1 MRTGENP
8 LRCSR
13 KELMGKRIHYMDALN
28 VLSCFA
34 VVVLHCTLHVFG
46 SLRDSYWKTALV
58 LQGLF
63 IFAVPVFF
71 MLSGS
76 HLLNYRSK
84 YSTATFFKKRLVK
97 VGGGLLIASA
107 ICYVIYSVFP
117 GSFYAADSFAKDF
130 SLRGFLS
137 RFATNTINDTYWF
150 LYSIIYLYLI
160 TPLIAIGAEKKRLL
174 EGILVT
180 GFLVAFAIP
189 TLTYLHVL
197 NSTVAQTLFNWP
209 FFASTSTFYYIAG
222 YYLSRW
228 PIEGKSKVVFSVFIG
243 LLSLLIMGW
252 LGFTINVNAKNY
264 DSFMISV
271 DSAFCAIYSISIFV
285 AFQALEKK
293 LSSLPGKFLQL
304 LSSMATATF
313 FIYLFHVPF
322 INWLGN
328 NLRSERLNSLF
339 YTYPIAKALFVFL
352 VVGALSL
359 LWNKLKARASAWLKN
374 HDTQVVA
381 S

>member
-1 MRTGENP
+1 MIF
-8 LRCSR
+8 LW
-13 KELMGKRIHYMDALN
+13 KVFMGKRIHYMDALN

-46 SLRDSYWKTALV
+46 PLRDSYWKTALI
-58 LQGLF
+58 LQGIF

-76 HLLNYRSK
+76 HLLDYRSK
-84 YSTATFFKKRLVK
+84 YSTTTFFKKRLVK

-160 TPLIAIGAEKKRLL
+160 TPLLALGAERKRLL
-174 EGILVT
+174 EGVLVM

-189 TLTYLHVL
+189 MLTYLHVL
-197 NSTVAQTLFNWP
+197 NSTVAQSLFNWP

-228 PIEGKSKVVFSVFIG
+228 PIEGKSKVVFSIFIG

-252 LGFTINVNAKNY
+252 LGFTINVNAKTY

-293 LSSLPGKFLQL
+293 LSSLPGKFLKL
-304 LSSMATATF
+304 LSSMAAATF
-313 FIYLFHVPF
+313 FVYLFHVPF

-339 YTYPIAKALFVFL
+339 YTYPIAKALFVF
-352 VVGALSL
+352 VIVGALSL
-359 LWNKLKARASAWLKN
+359 LWNRLKARASAWLKN
-374 HDTQVVA
+374 RDTRVV
-381 S
+381 SS

>member
-1 MRTGENP
+1 MNF
-8 LRCSR
+8 LR
-13 KELMGKRIHYMDALN
+13 KVLMGKRIHYMDALN

-34 VVVLHCTLHVFG
+34 VVVLHSTLHVFG
-46 SLRDSYWKTALV
+46 PLRDSYWKTALV
-58 LQGLF
+58 LQGIF

-84 YSTATFFKKRLVK
+84 YSTATFFRKRLIK

>member
-1 MRTGENP
+1 MNF
-8 LRCSR
+8 LR
-13 KELMGKRIHYMDALN
+13 KVLMGKRIHYMDALN

-34 VVVLHCTLHVFG
+34 VVVLHSTLHVFG
-46 SLRDSYWKTALV
+46 PLRDSYWKTALV
-58 LQGLF
+58 LQGIF

-84 YSTATFFKKRLVK
+84 YSTATFFRKRLIK

-137 RFATNTINDTYWF
+137 RFATDTINDRYWF

-160 TPLIAIGAEKKRLL
+160 TPLLAFGAEKKRLL

-189 TLTYLHVL
+189 MLTYLHVL
-197 NSTVAQTLFNWP
+197 DSTVAQSLFNWP

-228 PIEGKSKVVFSVFIG
+228 PIEGKSKVVFSIFIG

-252 LGFTINVNAKNY
+252 LGFTINVNTKNY

-285 AFQALEKK
+285 AFQALERK
-293 LSSLPGKFLQL
+293 LNSLPGKLLQL
-304 LSSMATATF
+304 LSSMASTTF

-339 YTYPIAKALFVFL
+339 YTYPIAKALFVFV

-374 HDTQVVA
+374 HDTQVV
-381 S
+381 SS

>member
-1 MRTGENP
+1 
-8 LRCSR
+8 
-13 KELMGKRIHYMDALN
+13 
-28 VLSCFA
+28 
-34 VVVLHCTLHVFG
+34 
-46 SLRDSYWKTALV
+46 
-58 LQGLF
+58 
-63 IFAVPVFF
+63 

-84 YSTATFFKKRLVK
+84 YSTIIFFKKRLVK
-97 VGGGLLIASA
+97 VGVGLLIASA
-107 ICYVIYSVFP
+107 VCYVIYSVFP
-117 GSFYAADSFAKDF
+117 SSFYAADGFARDF
-130 SLRGFLS
+130 SLRSFIS

-160 TPLIAIGAEKKRLL
+160 TPLLSLAAEKKRLL
-174 EGILVT
+174 EGGLVT

-189 TLTYLHVL
+189 MLSYLHVL
-197 NSTVAQTLFNWP
+197 NDDVAKSLFNWP

-228 PIEGKSKVVFSVFIG
+228 PIEGKSKVVFSIFIG

-252 LGFTINVNAKNY
+252 LGFTINVDAKNY

-271 DSAFCAIYSISIFV
+271 NSAFCAIYSISIFV

-304 LSSMATATF
+304 LSSMASTTF

-328 NLRSERLNSLF
+328 NLRNERLNALF
-339 YTYPIAKALFVFL
+339 YAYPITKALFVF
-352 VVGALSL
+352 VAVGVLSL
-359 LWNKLKARASAWLKN
+359 LWARLKSRAAAWLKN
-374 HDTQVVA
+374 RSMRAV
-381 S
+381 SS